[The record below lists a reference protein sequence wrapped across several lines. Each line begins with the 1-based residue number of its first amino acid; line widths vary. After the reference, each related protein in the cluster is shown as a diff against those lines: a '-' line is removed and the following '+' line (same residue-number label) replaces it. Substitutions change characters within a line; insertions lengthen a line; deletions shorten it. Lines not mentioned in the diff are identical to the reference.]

1 MPNHA
6 VTVDQSGGF
15 KGRTVLITGGL
26 GFIGSN
32 LARRCVEAGARVT
45 IYDNLDPH
53 SGGNLFNIADIRDR
67 VTVLFRDLLDFDAL
81 VDSVHRHD
89 VIFNCAASTSHPFSM
104 REPWL
109 DLDVNSRGAL
119 NLLEA
124 IRRFHRKAVL
134 VHVGTSTQLG
144 RLRTQPADENHPEF
158 PTDIYSANKSASEKY
173 VLVYAGAYGLAA
185 SVVRLANVYGPRA
198 TIRSADFTFNNYFIG
213 LALQDKDITVF
224 GDGRQLR
231 NVIYV
236 DDAVTSLMMSAQA
249 PESRGETFFAASDTH
264 ISVADLAEATVRH
277 IGGGRV
283 RHVPWPDDRKAVE
296 IGDAVISNAKIRER
310 LGWGPTFSLEEGLRL
325 TRDYYSSCLSE
336 YL

>member
-1 MPNHA
+1 MAAESHQQP
-6 VTVDQSGGF
+6 TRL
-15 KGRTVLITGGL
+15 KGRKVLITGGL

-32 LARRCVEAGARVT
+32 LAHRCVEAGAEVT

-53 SGGNLFNIADIRDR
+53 SGGNLFNIEGIRDR
-67 VTVLFRDLLDFDAL
+67 VGVHFRDVLDFDAL
-81 VDSVHRHD
+81 VESVYQHE

-124 IRRFHRKAVL
+124 IRRFNKTAVL

-144 RLRTQPADENHPEF
+144 RLHSSPADEHHPEF

-173 VLVYAGAYGLAA
+173 VLVYAKAFGLAA
-185 SVVRLANVYGPRA
+185 SVIRLSNVYGPRA
-198 TIRSADFTFNNYFIG
+198 TIRSADFTFNNYFVG
-213 LALQDKDITVF
+213 LALQDKDITVY

-231 NVIYV
+231 NVIFV
-236 DDAVTSLMMSAQA
+236 QDAVSALMIAAEA
-249 PESRGETFFAASDTH
+249 PESRGETFFAVGDHHFT
-264 ISVADLAEATVRH
+264 VADLAEATVRH
-277 IGGGRV
+277 MGSGRV
-283 RHVPWPDDRKAVE
+283 HHVPWPEDRKAVD
-296 IGDAVISNAKIRER
+296 IGDAVISNAKIRR
-310 LGWGPTFSLEEGLRL
+310 MLGWAPVCGLEEGLEK
-325 TRDYYSSCLSE
+325 TREYYASCLAH